1 MGGESG
7 GFSRNHGFRNQRMMR
22 GYPGP
27 SGYYN
32 MMNNGNYAP
41 GNSSGSGVAQ
51 PGNQGNVTQPVTP
64 Q

>member
-1 MGGESG
+1 
-7 GFSRNHGFRNQRMMR
+7 MR